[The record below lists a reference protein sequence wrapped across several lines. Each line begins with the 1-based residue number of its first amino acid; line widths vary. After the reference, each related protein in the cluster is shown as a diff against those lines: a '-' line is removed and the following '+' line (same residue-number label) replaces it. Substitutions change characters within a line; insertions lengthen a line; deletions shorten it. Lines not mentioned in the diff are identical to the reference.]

1 MDRKKTLI
9 NSSVSNNNSTIKGLQ
24 LFIAD
29 LRSAQQAQEQEKRIQ
44 SEIVKIKQHFD
55 AAKKKQGNHDRLG
68 GYQRKKYVAKLAYI
82 YITSNT
88 TKLNEILF
96 GLEQTVELLKSSIFS
111 EKFIGYMTLELLYER
126 SEVVA
131 KVNDEVNYQ
140 LMKDLSSSDD
150 NFVMLALNFVGVV
163 GELTNRLAYNDDITT
178 GVFKI
183 LRSPTS
189 SIYLKKKSA
198 LSFLALLK
206 SNHSILT
213 EDLQRKQLWI
223 QRILSLLDD
232 TENYRLTLATI
243 PLIEFIAKY
252 IDPSYC
258 TRLLPQLTEILYNCV
273 VVGTSRSSDNQFP
286 LEYTFA
292 NMPNP
297 WLITKVVS
305 LLSIL
310 IASPT
315 ERDSGSLLQTNN
327 IDNELLNKLRKC
339 VSVAIELGTR
349 QAQDPMER
357 IVQNTV
363 LFSLI
368 NFASKLDPS
377 DEAISNS
384 VTALCSLLTS
394 KEINIR
400 YLTLDSLVKLCS
412 SSGKPAIDAV
422 RYKNL
427 DMIFHLLNTERDS
440 SIVRKVVDLLYTFTD
455 VENVKIIVDGL
466 LQYILSPKNLAEPQ
480 IKSDIAVKI
489 AILTEKYATD
499 INWFVI
505 ISLQLLSLTSNTT
518 INDDEIWQRLCQ
530 IVVNNPSLH
539 RITCER
545 LVDYLCKK
553 QASEAIIKAAA
564 FLLGEYSS
572 LITDRISSANLFTL
586 FAEKYFSAPNVA
598 KAMILTTMIKLYKT
612 SPEIGSNVIK
622 FFQLELNSLDI
633 ELQTRSFEYLNI
645 IQLAKVNG
653 NTDILQIL
661 FEPMPPFNS
670 KSNPLLKRLGSLPA
684 SAGSTTLINTPSEA
698 SSSTP
703 DLLSKRANS
712 SRSIMVPMPPPSR
725 RNTIDDVNS
734 KISSSEDFSGK
745 DSYYSRQILAPNWR
759 EGFTRMISHKQG
771 VLFTSSLMKVIY
783 RITTPDAQ
791 QPYVFHISL
800 AFINLTEWEITGL
813 STQIIPSK
821 TQGNP
826 EYLIL
831 NINTP
836 STATIG
842 PHKRAEQSYE
852 VSIRK
857 PFDVE
862 DSPILAIHFKCGGS
876 TNTINLKTAIGMTT
890 TLISSDVNPSMH
902 LNLAQFISR
911 WKTLSDALGK
921 EGEYQKSG
929 IKLNKDFRKVETI
942 SLEDGLLL
950 LTQTVKRLGFDIVDQ
965 TSVRSTLFVSGI
977 IHTKSEGNFGCLM
990 KIQYQV
996 NGSVNVTCKT
1006 TTAGPLAKYI
1016 VECIK
1021 NVLTK

>member
-1 MDRKKTLI
+1 MDRKKSLI
-9 NSSVSNNNSTIKGLQ
+9 NSSVSNNNSAIKGLQ

-29 LRSAQQAQEQEKRIQ
+29 LRSAQQAQEQERRIQ

-88 TKLNEILF
+88 TKLNDVLF
-96 GLEQTVELLKSSIFS
+96 GLDQIAELLKSNSFS
-111 EKFIGYMTLELLYER
+111 EKFIGYMTLELLYEHN
-126 SEVVA
+126 EVVT
-131 KVNDEVNYQ
+131 KINDEVNYQ
-140 LMKDLSSSDD
+140 LTKDLSSSDD
-150 NFVMLALNFVGVV
+150 NFVMLALNFIGVV
-163 GELTNRLAYNDDITT
+163 GKLTNRLAYNDDITT

-198 LSFLALLK
+198 LAFLALLK

-213 EDLQRKQLWI
+213 DDLQRKQLWI

-243 PLIEFIAKY
+243 PLIEFIAKH
-252 IDPSYC
+252 IDPGYC
-258 TRLLPQLTEILYNCV
+258 TRLLPQLTAILYNCV
-273 VVGTSRSSDNQFP
+273 VTGTSTSSSNQFP

-327 IDNELLNKLRKC
+327 IDIELLNKLRKC

-349 QAQDPMER
+349 QGQDPMER

-384 VTALCSLLTS
+384 VSALCSLLAS

-422 RYKNL
+422 RYKHL

-440 SIVRKVVDLLYTFTD
+440 SIIRKVVDLLYTFTD

-505 ISLQLLSLTSNTT
+505 ISLKLLSLTSNTT

-539 RITCER
+539 RLTCEQ

-553 QASEAIIKAAA
+553 QASEAIVKAAA

-572 LITDRISSANLFTL
+572 LLTDKISGVNLFSL
-586 FAEKYFSAPNVA
+586 LAEKYFSVSNVA
-598 KAMILTTMIKLYKT
+598 KAMILTTMIKMYKT

-645 IQLAKVNG
+645 IQLAKVSG
-653 NTDILQIL
+653 NVDVLQIL

-670 KSNPLLKRLGSLPA
+670 KSNPLLKRLGSLPT
-684 SAGSTTLINTPSEA
+684 SAGSTTLINSPSVA
-698 SSSTP
+698 SSSTS
-703 DLLSKRANS
+703 DLASKRTTS
-712 SRSIMVPMPPPSR
+712 FRSVGVPMAPPSR
-725 RNTIDDVNS
+725 KNT
-734 KISSSEDFSGK
+734 SSDENPNVDSFEDFSGK

-771 VLFTSSLMKVIY
+771 VLFTSSLIKVFY
-783 RITTPDAQ
+783 RIITVDPQ
-791 QPYVFHISL
+791 QPFAFHIRL

-813 STQIIPSK
+813 STQVIASK

-826 EYLIL
+826 EYVIT
-831 NINTP
+831 NVNVP
-836 STATIG
+836 SAATIK
-842 PHKRAEQSYE
+842 PNKRVEQSYE

-862 DSPILAIHFKCGGS
+862 DSPLLAIHFKCGGS

-890 TLISSDVNPSMH
+890 TLVSGEVNPSMH
-902 LNLAQFISR
+902 LSLPQFISR
-911 WKTLSDALGK
+911 WKTLSEALGK
-921 EGEYQKSG
+921 DGEYQISG
-929 IKLNKDFRKVETI
+929 IKLNKDFRKIETVD
-942 SLEDGLLL
+942 LEDGLLL
-950 LTQTVKRLGFDIVDQ
+950 LKQIVNRLGFDIVEQ
-965 TSVRSTLFVSGI
+965 TSVHGTLFVSGI

-990 KIQYQV
+990 KVQYQE
-996 NGSVNVTCKT
+996 NGLANVTCKT

-1016 VECIK
+1016 VECIR

>member
-213 EDLQRKQLWI
+213 EDLQL
-223 QRILSLLDD
+223 
-232 TENYRLTLATI
+232 
-243 PLIEFIAKY
+243 
-252 IDPSYC
+252 
-258 TRLLPQLTEILYNCV
+258 
-273 VVGTSRSSDNQFP
+273 
-286 LEYTFA
+286 
-292 NMPNP
+292 
-297 WLITKVVS
+297 VS

-572 LITDRISSANLFTL
+572 LITDRISSADLFTL

-725 RNTIDDVNS
+725 RNTIDDANS

-771 VLFTSSLMKVIY
+771 VLFTSSLMKVFY

-826 EYLIL
+826 EYLIM

-1021 NVLTK
+1021 NTFHEPIVINPFNLIYLHSSDKKKSMTSNISASLFKPDF